1 MDIVFKKIEIRN
13 FMAFKEESIDF
24 TELIGMNL
32 VQGQNNDIPSSK
44 NGVGKS
50 NLGMSLLYALFG
62 QLQSKIKNENI
73 INRYSDSKDLDV
85 ALAFSIDGQ
94 GYKIRRGIA
103 NGKNSYLELLEE
115 RDGQDVDITKSTIA
129 ETQDFIEKELIHCD
143 ITLFL
148 RTMLLTSDQSYN
160 FYLLKKADKKAFVE
174 KMFDIGVFE
183 EMYKLMHRD
192 VLSLDKESI
201 ACQNRIMVLNKN
213 MDSYKDKQMKHSA
226 SIELKKKSIES
237 CLKILSDKINNLK
250 KLNVHSDESAV
261 KAVEDEINQFQ
272 DKYIEI
278 SDNLQEMH
286 KKSSQ
291 LDLGMHKLNESKLS
305 NQKMINKH
313 SDIYDKLCDKCKE
326 VFSSHYSL
334 GKMSEEISS
343 IDMKLAKLAKT
354 KETVDN
360 QIDATEKNK
369 AETKKSIE
377 SSKARL
383 RSLTEDARKHSE
395 ELATLKAGKQE
406 QEHMLSQMKS
416 DKNPYDE
423 LISGC
428 TTDIKNE
435 TDSLNKIDSKLR
447 YLKFAESI
455 VSQDTLRKFIIKDLV
470 VLLNNKIKTYLTKLG
485 AKYYVAFDEDMDYE
499 FITPKGTFEW
509 SNFSAGERMRIMIA
523 TSFAF
528 RDFMSIRNGL
538 NSNILFLDE
547 YFDSA
552 IDSLCVESIINIL
565 KEYAKDKKQD
575 IFVISHRPEV
585 SIEQFDRVILVEK
598 TNNIAHI
605 SRK

>member
-1 MDIVFKKIEIRN
+1 
-13 FMAFKEESIDF
+13 
-24 TELIGMNL
+24 
-32 VQGQNNDIPSSK
+32 
-44 NGVGKS
+44 
-50 NLGMSLLYALFG
+50 
-62 QLQSKIKNENI
+62 
-73 INRYSDSKDLDV
+73 
-85 ALAFSIDGQ
+85 
-94 GYKIRRGIA
+94 
-103 NGKNSYLELLEE
+103 
-115 RDGQDVDITKSTIA
+115 
-129 ETQDFIEKELIHCD
+129 
-143 ITLFL
+143 
-148 RTMLLTSDQSYN
+148 MLLTSDQSYN

-183 EMYKLMHRD
+183 EMYKLMHKD

-213 MDSYKDKQMKHSA
+213 MDSYKDKQLKHSA

-237 CLKILSDKINNLK
+237 CLKTLSDKISSLE

-261 KAVEDEINQFQ
+261 KAAEDEIGQFQ

-291 LDLGMHKLNESKLS
+291 LDLGMHKLNESKMS
-305 NQKMINKH
+305 NQKMVNKH
-313 SDIYDKLCDKCKE
+313 SDIYGKLCDKCKE
-326 VFSSHYSL
+326 VFSSYYSL

-343 IDMKLAKLAKT
+343 IDMKLAKLAKA
-354 KETVDN
+354 KEAVDG
-360 QIDATEKNK
+360 QIDATEKSK
-369 AETKKSIE
+369 AEAKKSIE

-406 QEHMLSQMKS
+406 QEHMLSQVKS

-428 TTDIKNE
+428 TVDIQNE
-435 TDSLNKIDSKLR
+435 TDSLNKIDSKSR

-455 VSQDTLRKFIIKDLV
+455 VSQETLRKFIIKDLV

-499 FITPKGTFEW
+499 FVTPSGKCEW
-509 SNFSAGERMRIMIA
+509 GNFSAGERMKTMVA

-528 RDFMSIRNGL
+528 RDFMSARNGL
-538 NSNILFLDE
+538 NSNILVLDE

-552 IDSLCVESIINIL
+552 IDDLTVESVLGLL
-565 KEYAKDKKQD
+565 KDMSRELKQS
-575 IFVISHRPEV
+575 IYVITHRKEV
-585 SIEQFDRVILVEK
+585 SPDMFNWILVVEK
-598 TNNIAHI
+598 KDGTSHA
-605 SRK
+605 SFA